1 MDASHYS
8 RPTPS
13 TRYRGPVFWLSFTVS
28 TRDEAKASQNFGF
41 ILIVRKAHLAHR
53 LVDEIPVTGFLPCKS
68 RVDFTILTW
77 DIFRSTDP
85 RQSPLSPVFTFCV
98 TDSSRSQNRLN
109 FVHNHIEPPVKAF
122 TSQILFCFLI
132 QFSLISLSLS
142 LSLFFLFNTTDDF
155 STILPPQIK
164 TGRAPLSAFF
174 FFFFF

>member
-1 MDASHYS
+1 MTGHSL
-8 RPTPS
+8 S
-13 TRYRGPVFWLSFTVS
+13 THHVFVRRRAGESNRQDRCGMTWKKFFSICL
-28 TRDEAKASQNFGF
+28 GF

-68 RVDFTILTW
+68 VVDFTILTW

-122 TSQILFCFLI
+122 TSQNTFFFMKQEILTF
-132 QFSLISLSLS
+132 LSLS
-142 LSLFFLFNTTDDF
+142 CFLC
-155 STILPPQIK
+155 STHN
-164 TGRAPLSAFF
+164 
-174 FFFFF
+174 

>member
-122 TSQILFCFLI
+122 TSQIQFCFLI
-132 QFSLISLSLS
+132 QFSLISFSLS
-142 LSLFFLFNTTDDF
+142 LSLFSFF
-155 STILPPQIK
+155 STQLTIFRPFYLPKSRPD
-164 TGRAPLSAFF
+164 GLPLVPFF
-174 FFFFF
+174 FFFF

>member
-1 MDASHYS
+1 LA
-8 RPTPS
+8 
-13 TRYRGPVFWLSFTVS
+13 LSFTVS

-122 TSQILFCFLI
+122 TSQIQFCFLI
-132 QFSLISLSLS
+132 QFSLISLSLFS
-142 LSLFFLFNTTDDF
+142 FF
-155 STILPPQIK
+155 STQLTIFRPFYLPKSRPD
-164 TGRAPLSAFF
+164 GLPLVPFSLDATFYKSTSH
-174 FFFFF
+174 

>member
-1 MDASHYS
+1 M
-8 RPTPS
+8 TW
-13 TRYRGPVFWLSFTVS
+13 T
-28 TRDEAKASQNFGF
+28 NFSICLGF

-68 RVDFTILTW
+68 VVDFNILTW

-122 TSQILFCFLI
+122 TSQNK
-132 QFSLISLSLS
+132 
-142 LSLFFLFNTTDDF
+142 FFL
-155 STILPPQIK
+155 
-164 TGRAPLSAFF
+164 
-174 FFFFF
+174 